1 MFTLDL
7 AGTRRRRRRGNLM
20 TRLFARMAERARTR
34 RDIAYLSAQP
44 DRLLR
49 DIGLTRDQI
58 RQAVRDGQLR

>member
-7 AGTRRRRRRGNLM
+7 AGTGRRRRRGNPL

-34 RDIAYLSAQP
+34 RDIAYLNDQP
-44 DRLLR
+44 DRMLR

-58 RQAVRDGQLR
+58 RHAVRDGRLR